1 MNKLKV
7 FFNFFSII
15 AIVLFF
21 VTKQVL
27 ILIIFLGVKGSV
39 YEIIV
44 NSYGGPVRIKF
55 DLKSKEFLQIL
66 ANIIL
71 LIAVICLLIK

>member
-1 MNKLKV
+1 MNKLKI
-7 FFNFFSII
+7 FFNLVSII
-15 AIVLFF
+15 SIVLFF

-39 YEIIV
+39 YEIIA
-44 NSYGGPVRIKF
+44 NSYDGPVRIKC
-55 DLKSKEFLQIL
+55 DLKSKEFIQIL

-71 LIAVICLLIK
+71 LMVIIYLLIK